1 LDVSSYRNEN
11 KEYQKNLQDLK
22 QEVDIFIAKFLRQ
35 EGFEKD
41 KRDGLEDLLDHIK
54 NEENHIGQ
62 WSAEE
67 HKQNKMIGLK

>member
-1 LDVSSYRNEN
+1 M
-11 KEYQKNLQDLK
+11 
-22 QEVDIFIAKFLRQ
+22 DIFIAKFLRQ

-41 KRDGLEDLLDHIK
+41 KRDGLEELLDHIK

-67 HKQNKMIGLK
+67 HKQVLVNTPTNNTNQ